1 MSGFWIM
8 LTGALVA
15 SCCGILGC
23 FLILRR
29 MALVG
34 DAISHSVLPGIVIAF
49 LISGSRDSFFML
61 LGAAAIG
68 FVTVFLIQMFQQS
81 GVQSDASIGVVFT
94 SLFAVGVLLISL
106 NARQVDLDLDCV
118 LYGEIAYVLWN
129 PLVLG
134 GIELGPKAV
143 WLLGI
148 TLFVIA
154 VIITLF
160 YKQFK
165 LCAFDPALAAA
176 LGIPVALFHYVLMGL
191 VSMATV
197 SSFESVGA
205 ILVVGLLIVPPS
217 TAYLLTDRLG
227 TMIGL
232 SLIIGVISSVAGY
245 YTAAALDAS
254 IAGCMVCV
262 AGLLFLLT
270 FFFSPSHGVITRK
283 LRQRASITRESYSS
297 STNPKVKFNPRV
309 KM

>member
-8 LTGALVA
+8 VTGALVA

-49 LISGSRDSFFML
+49 LVSGSRDSVFML
-61 LGAAAIG
+61 FGAAIIG
-68 FVTVFLIQMFQQS
+68 FVTVFLIQLFQNS
-81 GVQSDASIGVVFT
+81 GVQGDASIGVVFT
-94 SLFAVGVLLISL
+94 SLFAAGVLLISL
-106 NARQVDLDLDCV
+106 NASQVDLDLDCV
-118 LYGEIAYVLWN
+118 LYGEIAYVHWN
-129 PLVLG
+129 QLMINGV
-134 GIELGPKAV
+134 EVGPKAV

-148 TLFVIA
+148 TLFLIVA
-154 VIITLF
+154 VIGLF

-176 LGIPVALFHYVLMGL
+176 IGIPVALFHYVLMGL

-205 ILVVGLLIVPPS
+205 ILVVGLLIVPPA

-232 SLIIGVISSVAGY
+232 SLVIGVISSIAGY
-245 YTAAALDAS
+245 YTAAVLDAS

-262 AGLLFLLT
+262 AGVLFLLA
-270 FFFSPSHGVITRK
+270 FLFSPSHGLVVRK
-283 LRQRASITRESYSS
+283 LRQRASTAREAY
-297 STNPKVKFNPRV
+297 
-309 KM
+309 